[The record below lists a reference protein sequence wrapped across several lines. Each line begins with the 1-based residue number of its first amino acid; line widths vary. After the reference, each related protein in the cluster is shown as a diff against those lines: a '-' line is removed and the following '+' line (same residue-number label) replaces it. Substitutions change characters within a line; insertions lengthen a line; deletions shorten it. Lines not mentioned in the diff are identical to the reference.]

1 MPQYFYKQKWGY
13 KNMRKVIGRK
23 NADNY
28 ELNLTLTLDKQQ
40 LLDRKQFIESQISG
54 MEREISRLTNLKAE
68 HEEELAAIEELS
80 EK

>member
-1 MPQYFYKQKWGY
+1 
-13 KNMRKVIGRK
+13 MRKVIGRK